1 MMRVTIEFDDDEKP
15 KAVYVLKQ
23 VAAMIGTGTED
34 NRIYK
39 NKWSLSNIYHTY
51 GKLFRDK
58 SIKREGNLTL
68 S

>member
-34 NRIYK
+34 NRG
-39 NKWSLSNIYHTY
+39 SGPHP
-51 GKLFRDK
+51 G
-58 SIKREGNLTL
+58 
-68 S
+68 